1 MSENVGAVT
10 LSLVLDSSKLGP
22 QLSQVGNSVGGTLKN
37 IVGSAFAFALGQGFF
52 SFIQS
57 GFKNGIGAAV
67 DFDSQMQ
74 QNQISFETMLGSA
87 TKAQSFME
95 WVQQFAAKTPFEMND
110 VVTGSKRLLAFG
122 FTAEQIPKMLTA
134 IGDASSAMGMSGE
147 EGIGRIANA
156 LGQMAAHGTVDA
168 QDMLQLTSIGIPA
181 WDILAQSMGKSTAE
195 VMKLSSKGLIPAKT
209 AISELVDGM
218 EQRFP
223 NMMDAQSKSYQGLM
237 STLNDNVV
245 STLGNIIKPK
255 FEEISNT
262 VLPHLIDV
270 TNTVSSTFSS
280 THSVIQALGAGI
292 GEAFGPTAGQVFK
305 NLATDVKEV
314 FGWLIEHR
322 TGVEAALVG
331 IAGGFAAFK
340 VTNAVAQV
348 KGFFNDISKGVE
360 MFGSSGI
367 GDVAKITGAFQKL
380 GAGFQL
386 FKNAATSGGG
396 LKSISKDF
404 TALFGL
410 PPQAIITIAIIGA
423 LAALAVVIIKNWGPI
438 STFFKNLWNGIQSGA
453 QTVGNA
459 INGAFTGASN
469 ALKTAWNGVAG
480 FFSGIWSG
488 IQTAATAAWNAIRTA
503 VMAIVTPFVA
513 AIQGPF
519 DTLKT
524 GLGNILNGI
533 KDIFSGVWTVIKNV
547 VLGLVLVFIDLIT
560 GDFDKLHSDISHI
573 LDNIKNAFSTIWN
586 GIKTVV
592 LGIAQTLVGYL
603 GTIFRGGVAV
613 LQTIGNGLKTFFT
626 GLWNGIKNTAVSVWN
641 GLLGFFQGL
650 PAQFASF
657 MSGVGDAIIHGFDS
671 AIDFIKNLPG
681 QMLQWGKDMIQG
693 MIDGIKSMIG
703 KVGDAV
709 KGVGN
714 KIRSALH
721 FSRPDEGP
729 LADYET
735 WMPDFMQGLADGIL
749 ANRYKVVS
757 AIRSLTSDMRV
768 DAALQPAYAGA
779 YSGRNGLQPAM
790 NNFKAEINLNG
801 GEYHTRDGD
810 KIVRQLDRWFG
821 SKLG

>member
-37 IVGSAFAFALGQGFF
+37 IVSSAFSFALGQGFF

-95 WVQQFAAKTPFEMND
+95 WAQQFAAKTPFEMND

-209 AISELVDGM
+209 AINELVDGM

-237 STLNDNVV
+237 STLKDNVV
-245 STLGNIIKPK
+245 SALGNIIKPK

-292 GEAFGPTAGQVFK
+292 GEAFGPTTGQVFK
-305 NLATDVKEV
+305 DLATGVKDV

-322 TGVEAALVG
+322 TGVETALAG

-340 VTNAVAQV
+340 TV
-348 KGFFNDISKGVE
+348 
-360 MFGSSGI
+360 SS
-367 GDVAKITGAFQKL
+367 ITGIISNFTGGL
-380 GAGFQL
+380 
-386 FKNAATSGGG
+386 TGG
-396 LKSISKDF
+396 LKGAKDAVGMF
-404 TALFGL
+404 GKLGTAIRLFQKDGKGVQHVGDAFKTLFGL
-410 PPQAIITIAIIGA
+410 GPQGMIIVAVIAAI
-423 LAALAVVIIKNWGPI
+423 AAAAFVIIKNWGPI

-488 IQTAATAAWNAIRTA
+488 IQTAATAAWNAIQTA

-513 AIQGPF
+513 AIRGPF

-603 GTIFRGGVAV
+603 GTIFQGGVAV
-613 LQTIGNGLKTFFT
+613 LQTIGSGLKTFFT

-650 PAQFASF
+650 PAQFVSF

-709 KGVGN
+709 KGVGD

-779 YSGRNGLQPAM
+779 YSGRSGLQPTM

-810 KIVRQLDRWFG
+810 KIVRQLDRWLG